1 MEIDEKTKFEAVK
14 SLDDLEDEEIVRF
27 RTKGRDDYTFARVST
42 SPTLTRDCGV
52 MIFNHLIDPKNDIQG
67 HGSTYFGPLNKRP
80 QPGYR
85 RLEEVNL
92 EIIPKDLVRG
102 HRVSYSN
109 EVI

>member
-1 MEIDEKTKFEAVK
+1 MEINEKTKFEAVK
-14 SLDDLEDEEIVRF
+14 SLDDLSDGEIVRF
-27 RTKGRDDYTFARVST
+27 RTKDCDDYTFARVST

-85 RLEEVNL
+85 RLEEGDI
-92 EIIPKDLVRG
+92 EIVPKDLVRG
-102 HRVSYSN
+102 HRVSYS
-109 EVI
+109 EDVI